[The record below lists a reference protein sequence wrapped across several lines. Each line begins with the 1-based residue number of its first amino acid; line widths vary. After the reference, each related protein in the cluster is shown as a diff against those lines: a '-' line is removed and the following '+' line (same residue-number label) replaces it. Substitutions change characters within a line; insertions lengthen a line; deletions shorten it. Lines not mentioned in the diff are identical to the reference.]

1 MMTTAW
7 PDAGAPNSCF
17 IIVKSRQTVLTETY
31 SSYSFH
37 IRCFSDITCENTP
50 PVSSNAVF
58 NGRISPND
66 DDTMNGLTNGEIKSM
81 EVSLKQDLEKSR
93 IQEIEESIV
102 DASLQENSAPRN
114 GWLINFSL
122 YAMCIVASYLRET

>member
-1 MMTTAW
+1 
-7 PDAGAPNSCF
+7 
-17 IIVKSRQTVLTETY
+17 
-31 SSYSFH
+31 
-37 IRCFSDITCENTP
+37 
-50 PVSSNAVF
+50 
-58 NGRISPND
+58 
-66 DDTMNGLTNGEIKSM
+66 MNGLTNGEIKSM

-102 DASLQENSAPRN
+102 DASLQENSATRN